1 MDAIDFGLV
10 LNLHQPPGNFDE
22 LLERSEWE
30 AKGQDAR
37 DADALYR
44 LVEHAVVPAFYD
56 RDADGIPRAR
66 LALIRASMRTLA
78 PAFSARRMLGEHV
91 RPHTRPYG
99 RFTLTV
105 TLTTLSSRGV
115 TLARCR
121 RLAAPGGGTRR
132 HHGHAWPAGRASC
145 RHFHRQRGPRVHVRA
160 RGGGRLRRLS
170 RTLWHLVRTTT
181 AE

>member
-10 LNLHQPPGNFDE
+10 LNLHQPAGNFDE

-78 PAFSARRMLGEHV
+78 PAFSARRMLGGYV
-91 RPHTRPYG
+91 DRIYIPT
-99 RFTLTV
+99 
-105 TLTTLSSRGV
+105 
-115 TLARCR
+115 
-121 RLAAPGGGTRR
+121 GG
-132 HHGHAWPAGRASC
+132 S
-145 RHFHRQRGPRVHVRA
+145 
-160 RGGGRLRRLS
+160 L
-170 RTLWHLVRTTT
+170 
-181 AE
+181 